1 MVLKEALNLEKAPRL
16 DTNQALIFSST
27 ININKLESEMNE
39 WLDSH
44 PLIFSS
50 LESKGLEFDDCL
62 IAFDADRK
70 AWDVGSGGAS
80 SLTLVRELYVAI
92 TRAKQRV
99 VILVKSAEM
108 RKFFK
113 SLQSE
118 GCIIEEFDA
127 KAALHEFQDPS
138 ATKEEWFE
146 QGMKRLRD
154 EQFKIAANCFKAAG
168 EQYTGYFQWAQ

>member
-1 MVLKEALNLEKAPRL
+1 
-16 DTNQALIFSST
+16 
-27 ININKLESEMNE
+27 
-39 WLDSH
+39 
-44 PLIFSS
+44 
-50 LESKGLEFDDCL
+50 
-62 IAFDADRK
+62 
-70 AWDVGSGGAS
+70 
-80 SLTLVRELYVAI
+80 
-92 TRAKQRV
+92 
-99 VILVKSAEM
+99 M
-108 RKFFK
+108 RKFFQ

-127 KAALHEFQDPS
+127 KVALHEFQDPS